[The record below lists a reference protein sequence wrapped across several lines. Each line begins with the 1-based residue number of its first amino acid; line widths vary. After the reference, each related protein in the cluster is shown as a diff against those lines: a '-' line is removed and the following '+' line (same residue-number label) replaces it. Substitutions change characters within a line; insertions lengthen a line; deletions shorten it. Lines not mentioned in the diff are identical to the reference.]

1 MPRGLN
7 AFSGKFIRPFAFGAS
22 GESDE
27 IPLLNALREKNYPRA
42 YQQLK
47 WLEKPLEGEAAGR
60 CLTEAL
66 SCTVNLFE
74 AVLDACAPGEYVCQV
89 QWRNENICAFVHLE
103 GTILTLAAGMNRV
116 EHMKRLLERG
126 YSVNGDSIRAI
137 EAMEK
142 AFGLNL
148 DPDRLPKG
156 RLSIGEEEHNWYWGR
171 NILNPELVIPDC
183 SPLAAAIACGSI
195 EAVRL
200 LMGSPG
206 IRLADSPSVC
216 QAALAVSDGLLTQCG
231 CVRECF
237 GLTERFH
244 NVREELLE
252 KWELAPDAYI
262 EACTLRE
269 FGEELKR
276 RRLSPEKAGEL
287 ARRLS
292 AKSRLD
298 ALRKLKQLMRHYPE
312 ACGAGEVRHNVLQNF
327 VESVTPQ
334 KPQEERLRVWKKLC
348 GPVRDITTLSM
359 DHYPAEPFKD
369 VKQMERLLI
378 RMAEGGELRADAESA
393 WLSVLDTVTKLRCVM
408 KHVKMTRNTG
418 QGISNLAMKIISMKN
433 MRLLR
438 EAEALGILDSEPR
451 RELLAYAIENGADS
465 AFRASVLSLRRE
477 AADRAVNGNPVR
489 GCFWSSRWVKASLE
503 EKVAWLRECWDA
515 PLDRAACRER
525 VETFLYDD
533 GFDVNL
539 WEFGIDPAIKLADAG
554 LEFWD
559 LQAAACCGHNP
570 ALLEVMLD
578 NGLADRT
585 HRVQWTRGENELM
598 GTPLCLAAATG
609 RLEQVKL
616 LLDAG
621 QAVND
626 TVRRRSRYWMDDPD
640 CWRGMTDHIVT
651 PLYMALRNGHR
662 EVAEY
667 LRARGGIC
675 YPEWEPEKDLCV
687 GKGIREENGEPCIC
701 GGGHV

>member
-1 MPRGLN
+1 MPRALD
-7 AFSGKFIRPFAFGAS
+7 AFSGEFIRPFAFGAPR
-22 GESDE
+22 ESDE
-27 IPLLNALREKNYPRA
+27 IPLLSSLREKNYPRA

-47 WLEKPLEGEAAGR
+47 WLEKPLEGSLAGQ

-74 AVLDACAPGEYVCQV
+74 AVLDACSPGEYACRV
-89 QWRNENICAFVHLE
+89 QWRNENICAFVNLE

-142 AFGLNL
+142 VFGLNL
-148 DPDRLPKG
+148 DPDGLPKG
-156 RLSIGEEEHNWYWGR
+156 RLSIGGEEHNWYWSK
-171 NILNPELVIPDC
+171 NIPNPELVIPDC

-195 EAVRL
+195 EAARL
-200 LMGSPG
+200 LMSRPG

-216 QAALAVSDGLLTQCG
+216 QAALAVSDESLTQCE

-237 GLTERFH
+237 GLTEGFH

-252 KWELAPDAYI
+252 KWELAPEAYV
-262 EACTLRE
+262 ETCTPRE

-276 RRLSPEKAGEL
+276 RRLSRERAGEL

-292 AKSRLD
+292 AKDGRK

-312 ACGAGEVRHNVLQNF
+312 ACAAREVRENVLQIF
-327 VESVTPQ
+327 AASVTPRR
-334 KPQEERLRVWKKLC
+334 PQEERLQVWKKLC
-348 GPVRDITTLSM
+348 GAERDISRLSLPP
-359 DHYPAEPFKD
+359 YREEPFKN
-369 VKQMERLLI
+369 VKEMERLLV
-378 RMAEGGELRADAESA
+378 RMAEGGELRADAESP
-393 WLSVLDTVTKLRCVM
+393 WLSGLDTATKLRCVM
-408 KHVKMTRNTG
+408 KHVKITRNTT
-418 QGISNLAMKIISMKN
+418 QGISNLAMKLISMKN
-433 MRLLR
+433 TRLLR

-465 AFRASVLSLRRE
+465 AFRASVLSLRHE
-477 AADRAVNGNPVR
+477 TADRTVNGNPVR
-489 GCFWSSRWVKASLE
+489 GRFWSSRWVKTAEE
-503 EKVAWLRECWDA
+503 EKMAWLKECWEA

-525 VETFLYDD
+525 VETLLYDD
-533 GFDVNL
+533 GFDVDL
-539 WEFGIDPAIKLADAG
+539 WEFGIDPALKLADVG

-570 ALLEVMLD
+570 MLLEVMLD
-578 NGLADRT
+578 NGLADRA
-585 HRVQWTRGENELM
+585 HRVQWTHGGNELM
-598 GTPLCLAAATG
+598 GTPLCLAAAAG

-626 TVRRRSRYWMDDPD
+626 TVRRRSRFWLDAPD
-640 CWRGMTDHIVT
+640 CWRGMTDCIVT
-651 PLYMALRNGHR
+651 PLHMALRNGHQ

-667 LRARGGIC
+667 LQARGGIC
-675 YPEWEPEKDLCV
+675 YPEWKP
-687 GKGIREENGEPCIC
+687 GEAL
-701 GGGHV
+701 